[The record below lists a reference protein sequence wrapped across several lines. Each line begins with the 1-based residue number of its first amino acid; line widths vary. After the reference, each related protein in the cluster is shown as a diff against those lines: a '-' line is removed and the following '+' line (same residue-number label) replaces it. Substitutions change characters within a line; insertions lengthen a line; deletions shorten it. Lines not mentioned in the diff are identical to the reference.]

1 MQTGIRT
8 LTAGLYDRR
17 LGTMFLGALVAI
29 PVAGIAGLPLLLLL
43 LLLFALNPFGL
54 GQALARCRW
63 VQSVPGF
70 RCGHRGQMAWATL
83 LYLLPLSLLGMA
95 VIGIDGMILGIF
107 P

>member
-8 LTAGLYDRR
+8 LTAGLSDRR
-17 LGTMFLGALVAI
+17 LGTMFLGALAAI

-43 LLLFALNPFGL
+43 LLLFTLNPLGL
-54 GQALARCRW
+54 GQRLGQCRW
-63 VQSVPGF
+63 AQTIPGF
-70 RCGHRGQMAWATL
+70 RSGRRRHMACASL